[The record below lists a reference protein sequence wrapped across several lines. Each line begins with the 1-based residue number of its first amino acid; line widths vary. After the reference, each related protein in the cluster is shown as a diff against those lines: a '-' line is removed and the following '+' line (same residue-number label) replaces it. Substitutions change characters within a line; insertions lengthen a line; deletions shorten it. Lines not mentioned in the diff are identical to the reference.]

1 MPDALLIARREYLQR
16 VRSKAFLFTTLLF
29 PLLIALIVGGGFFAS
44 SQGRSGSGKLTMV
57 IVSNDAALAQSVQ
70 SELDTGAQSSL
81 SVGVVAPAGPGERR
95 KIEGEVAHG
104 EYDGLLWL
112 DVPPGSLRP
121 RALYEGHL
129 SGNQSSVATVRNA
142 LTRAMTRRVLAAQG
156 LPPLEIEEA
165 VAPVNLRTIDLKG
178 RGRSFM
184 NFLGPYLMA
193 LMLYFSVIYYGMNV
207 ARSVVQEKT
216 SRVFEVLLASTRPE
230 SLMAGKL
237 LGVGA
242 VGLTQVA
249 IWVALALL
257 RAGPAMATAGGKASL
272 GALGITFSQTA
283 FFVLFFLLGFLLYSA
298 IAAGFG
304 ACLDSEQEVQQF
316 SFIIVL
322 PMVACLV
329 LTPSVIENPGGMLSV
344 VLSLLPPCTP
354 IIMFLRLSAQTVPLW
369 QLALSLVLMFAAIW
383 AALWVAARIYRVGI
397 LMYGKRAAPSEILRW
412 LRSS

>member
-1 MPDALLIARREYLQR
+1 MPDALLIAQREYLQR

-29 PLLIALIVGGGFFAS
+29 PLLIGLIVGGGFFTS
-44 SQGRSGSGKLTMV
+44 SQGRSGSGKLTLV

-70 SELDTGAQSSL
+70 SELETGAPSSL
-81 SVGVVAPAGPGERR
+81 SVGVVAPGGPGERQ
-95 KIEGEVAHG
+95 KIEGEVANG
-104 EYDGLLWL
+104 QYDGLLWL

-121 RALYEGHL
+121 RAFYEGHL

-142 LTRAMTRRVLAAQG
+142 LTHAVTRRVLAAQG
-156 LPPLEIEEA
+156 LPPQAIDEA
-165 VAPVNLRTIDLKG
+165 VAPVNLRTIDMKG

-257 RAGPAMATAGGKASL
+257 WVPGMSATGGKGALASL
-272 GALGITFSQTA
+272 GITASQTF
-283 FFVLFFLLGFLLYSA
+283 FFVVFFLLGFLLYSA

-329 LTPSVIENPGGMLSV
+329 LTPSIIDNPGGMLSV

-369 QLALSLVLMFAAIW
+369 QLALSLVLMVAAIW

-397 LMYGKRAAPSEILRW
+397 LMYGKRAAPGEILRW